1 MRSGPPARRA
11 SRGCDAAGSGAK
23 SRRAAG
29 ERGGEPAEFGLLPKV
44 WPAVLALGWICLAVG
59 AAQGVMTLFS
69 FAVADGMG
77 DVFAS
82 TAAITVVFG
91 GACVL
96 TTSGRHFELR
106 FRDAV
111 LLTVVSWFVVPA
123 FAGLPLLAEP
133 IDLSVVDAY
142 FESVSGMTTTG
153 STLLTGL
160 DALPP
165 SVLLWRSTA
174 QWIGGIGIIGL
185 AIVILPFLKVG
196 GMQLFRLE
204 STDRSEK
211 GMPRTRAIAGAVGR
225 IYVLLTI
232 ACFLTY
238 WLLGMSAFD
247 ALNHALTTLP
257 TAGYSTHDASFGYFD
272 SPALEWAGT
281 VFMIAGAIPFL
292 AYLQFARR
300 GSLWDRIEPQIPTFL
315 AMIACATLVFAAWLS
330 ATHRISFGEALTKSA
345 FNITSVVTT
354 TGFASVDYLAWGAFA
369 AAFFFILTF
378 FGGCAGSTAGGPKVF
393 RYQVMFRLIAQ
404 HIRRTIHPH
413 AVIPLR
419 YGNRTLSDEQV
430 RSVGAFI
437 FLYFGAIAVTA
448 ILLAVIGLDTTT
460 AVSGAASA
468 IGNVG
473 PGIGTIIGPAGN
485 FGSLPDAAK
494 LILAVAMIMGRL
506 EILSL
511 LLLLMPSFYR

>member
-1 MRSGPPARRA
+1 MA
-11 SRGCDAAGSGAK
+11 
-23 SRRAAG
+23 
-29 ERGGEPAEFGLLPKV
+29 
-44 WPAVLALGWICLAVG
+44 
-59 AAQGVMTLFS
+59 LFS
-69 FAVADGMG
+69 FAIDDGMG
-77 DVFAS
+77 EVFAS
-82 TAAITVVFG
+82 AAAITVVFG
-91 GACVL
+91 GSCVL
-96 TTSGRHFELR
+96 TTTGRHYELR

-123 FAGLPLLAEP
+123 FAGMPLLAEP
-133 IDLSVVDAY
+133 VDLSVVDAY
-142 FESVSGMTTTG
+142 FEFVSGMTTTG
-153 STLLTGL
+153 STVMVGL
-160 DALPP
+160 DTMPR

-204 STDRSEK
+204 SSDRSEK
-211 GMPRTRAIAGAVGR
+211 GKPRTREIAAAVGR
-225 IYVLLTI
+225 VYVVLTL

-281 VFMIAGAIPFL
+281 AFMIAGALPFL

-300 GSLWDRIEPQIPTFL
+300 GSIWERVEQQIPTFL
-315 AMIACATLVFAAWLS
+315 MMLGVSIILFAIWLAGS
-330 ATHRISFGEALTKSA
+330 HRIPFGEALTKSA

-354 TGFASVDYLAWGAFA
+354 TGFASVDYLKWGTFA
-369 AAFFFILTF
+369 ATAFFAFTF

-393 RYQVMFRLIAQ
+393 RYQVMFRLVGQ

-413 AVIPLR
+413 AIVPLR

-430 RSVGAFI
+430 RSVGAFV
-437 FLYFGAIAVTA
+437 FLYFAVIVVVA
-448 ILLAVIGLDTTT
+448 ILLALIGLDMTT
-460 AVSGAASA
+460 AISGAATA
-468 IGNVG
+468 VGNVG
-473 PGIGTIIGPAGN
+473 TGLGPIIGPSGN
-485 FGSLPDAAK
+485 FAPLSDAAK

-511 LLLLMPSFYR
+511 LLLVMPSFYR

>member
-1 MRSGPPARRA
+1 
-11 SRGCDAAGSGAK
+11 
-23 SRRAAG
+23 
-29 ERGGEPAEFGLLPKV
+29 
-44 WPAVLALGWICLAVG
+44 
-59 AAQGVMTLFS
+59 MTLFS
-69 FAVADGMG
+69 FAIGDGMEV
-77 DVFAS
+77 VFAS
-82 TAAITVVFG
+82 SAAITIVFG

-123 FAGLPLLAEP
+123 FGGLPLLAEP
-133 IDLSVVDAY
+133 VDLSVVDAY
-142 FESVSGMTTTG
+142 FEFVSGMTTTG
-153 STLLTGL
+153 STVMSGL
-160 DALPP
+160 DTMPR

-204 STDRSEK
+204 SSDRSEK
-211 GMPRTRAIAGAVGR
+211 GMPRTREIAAAVGR
-225 IYVLLTI
+225 VYVLLTL

-238 WLLGMSAFD
+238 WLLGMNAFD
-247 ALNHALTTLP
+247 ALNHAMTTLP

-281 VFMIAGAIPFL
+281 VFMISGAIPFL

-300 GSLWDRIEPQIPTFL
+300 GSIWERVEQQIPTFL
-315 AMIACATLVFAAWLS
+315 VILTTAILLFAIWLVGA
-330 ATHRISFGEALTKSA
+330 HRMDFGTALTKSA

-354 TGFASVDYLAWGAFA
+354 TGFASVNYLEWGAFA
-369 AAFFFILTF
+369 AATFFVLTF

-393 RYQVMFRLIAQ
+393 RYQVMYRLIGQ

-413 AVIPLR
+413 AIVPLR

-437 FLYFGAIAVTA
+437 FLYFAVIAVIA
-448 ILLAVIGLDTTT
+448 VLLSLIGLDMTT
-460 AVSGAASA
+460 ALSGAATA

-473 PGIGTIIGPAGN
+473 PGLGPIIGPAGN
-485 FGSLPDAAK
+485 FASLPDAAK
-494 LILAVAMIMGRL
+494 LILTVAMVMGRL